1 MSRFFVII
9 AVISASVRSP
19 DTSVLPFT
27 IALPAGGVPT
37 LPGGPGG
44 PLGVVAAEPPAA
56 PTLPAGVVALGAG
69 SADEPAVAGVGVV
82 ELVVLQ
88 LAVAAQR
95 SAHTRKTGLRRM
107 SGHSTRTP
115 PGVRYP
121 FV

>member
-1 MSRFFVII
+1 MSRFFVMM
-9 AVISASVRSP
+9 AVMSASVRSP
-19 DTSVLPFT
+19 ETSVLPLT

-37 LPGGPGG
+37 LPGGPAGPGG
-44 PLGVVAAEPPAA
+44 APVLAPPDVLAGVLGV
-56 PTLPAGVVALGAG
+56 GAG
-69 SADEPAVAGVGVV
+69 SAEEAAVAGVGVV

-95 SAHTRKTGLRRM
+95 SAHARKTGLRRM
-107 SGHSTRTP
+107 SRHSTRTP